1 LGQSQQETSILG
13 HLFGKG
19 LAPRVFRRW
28 MAVLLILAAFLTWK
42 AYIGI
47 TRIIRSHTKQQVIV
61 CIDPG
66 HPSETNSG
74 RLPQNGTSELEMNWI
89 VATKLE
95 TLLNRDKRFRAFKVR
110 KLRDEVMR
118 NRERAVIANDAKAD
132 LAIHIHC
139 DAGPSHG
146 YTIYYPDRVGRA
158 EGQKG
163 PSKEVLIWSR
173 KAAFAVHEGM
183 QQDLSGVLRDR
194 GAKSENFTKI
204 GHAIGALTTS
214 VFSEVPTITVEM
226 VFLNNVHDADFIK
239 SRAGQEKMAQA
250 LADGIAIYLRPQ
262 LKKLGK
268 DPSIR

>member
-1 LGQSQQETSILG
+1 MT
-13 HLFGKG
+13 
-19 LAPRVFRRW
+19 
-28 MAVLLILAAFLTWK
+28 VLLILAAFLTWK

-47 TRIIRSHTKQQVIV
+47 SRIIRSHIKQQVVV

-74 RLPQNGTSELEMNWI
+74 RFPQNGTSELEMNWA
-89 VATKLE
+89 VATRLE
-95 TLLNRDKRFRAFKVR
+95 AVLNHDKRFRAFKVR
-110 KLRDEVMR
+110 KSRDEVMR
-118 NRERAVIANDAKAD
+118 NRQRALIANAAKAD

-163 PSKEVLIWSR
+163 PSQQVLVSSR
-173 KAAFAVHEGM
+173 QAAFAVHEGM
-183 QQDLSGVLRDR
+183 EKDLVGVLRDR
-194 GAKSENFTKI
+194 GVKNENFTKI

-226 VFLNNVHDADFIK
+226 VFLNDVHDANFIK
-239 SRAGQEKMAQA
+239 SQSGQEKMAQA
-250 LADGIAIYLRPQ
+250 LADGIAIYLRPE
-262 LKKLGK
+262 LRKLGK
-268 DPSIR
+268 EPATR